1 MATKALLPAAP
12 ASADVMLLMALTG
25 RRKQK
30 WAVDPRNTTWSN
42 DDSKFGQRML
52 EKMGWSKGKGLGAQE
67 QGATDHIKV
76 QVKNNH
82 LGLGATIN
90 NEDNWIAHQDD
101 FNQLLAELNTCHGLE
116 TADFSSD
123 NKEKKSFS
131 LEEKSKISKN
141 RVHYK
146 KFTKGKD
153 LSSRSRTDLDC
164 VFGKRQSKK
173 TPEDEPSPTA
183 PDGSETSTT
192 TTSAFTIQEYFAKRM
207 AELKNKP
214 QVVAAGPDLPE
225 TQMEKGEKKR
235 KKEAKDKNVENY
247 TQPKTRKNR
256 DQVEQQLGDLHGDKN
271 SDASAEDG
279 EDCVWPLDDKDLP
292 PKPKK
297 KREKKKLQKQVEA
310 AVDAMLEET
319 PVKKKKKKKK
329 KGSK

>member
-1 MATKALLPAAP
+1 M
-12 ASADVMLLMALTG
+12 SMLAER

-30 WAVDPRNTTWSN
+30 WTVDPRNTAWSN

-101 FNQLLAELNTCHGLE
+101 FNHLLAELNTCHGQE
-116 TADFSSD
+116 KTDSSD

-131 LEEKSKISKN
+131 LEEKSKIAKN
-141 RVHYK
+141 RVHYM

-153 LSSRSRTDLDC
+153 LSSRSKTDLDC
-164 VFGKRQSKK
+164 IFGKRQSKK
-173 TPEDEPSPTA
+173 TPKDDSSPAT
-183 PDGSETSTT
+183 PDGDESSVT

-214 QVVAAGPDLPE
+214 QVTAIGPE
-225 TQMEKGEKKR
+225 IQMERKRGKKR
-235 KKEAKDKNVENY
+235 KKAAQDNNVENY
-247 TQPKTRKNR
+247 TQPKTKKNR
-256 DQVEQQLGDLHGDKN
+256 DQVEQQLGDPRWGEH
-271 SDASAEDG
+271 SDASAEGG
-279 EDCVWPLDDKDLP
+279 EDCVWPLDDQDLP
-292 PKPKK
+292 QKPKK

-310 AVDAMLEET
+310 AADATLDET
-319 PVKKKKKKKK
+319 PVRKKKKKRRKD
-329 KGSK
+329 SK